1 MLHADCLTR
10 TDQFIQLEPEWR
22 KLWASSA
29 GRSIFL
35 THDWFRLSWEEVKEG
50 RELRV
55 IVVRDGLRPVLAVPL
70 MKSQIKC
77 NGLPVHC
84 LTFIEHPETQRA
96 DVLFDKDHQN
106 AEVVAAFI
114 RFLLTEQSGDW
125 NLLSL
130 DKLSPASPTISL
142 VSEAASVCGRVFE
155 SRLSH
160 SAAFIR
166 LDQDWDAY
174 LSSRSTRF
182 RKTLRNITNRIKQ
195 LGPVQ
200 LKCYSG
206 SDEATEAIANLCSV
220 AHSSWKAANGI
231 AITSQPSRVQFFS
244 DLFSHQGSSL
254 CVWIL
259 EAAGVPIASETQIID
274 ERTVYAVRADYDE
287 RYSDQS
293 PGSYLQIEILK
304 RLFSSSYEKYDFGVG
319 INPYKARWTENHESL
334 VSWRMYNETLYSRIL
349 QSADKCE
356 RQVKQNPAL
365 RALHGFVLGRVS

>member
-1 MLHADCLTR
+1 
-10 TDQFIQLEPEWR
+10 
-22 KLWASSA
+22 
-29 GRSIFL
+29 
-35 THDWFRLSWEEVKEG
+35 
-50 RELRV
+50 
-55 IVVRDGLRPVLAVPL
+55 
-70 MKSQIKC
+70 
-77 NGLPVHC
+77 
-84 LTFIEHPETQRA
+84 QRA

-166 LDQDWDAY
+166 LDQGWDAY

-195 LGPVQ
+195 LGTVQ

-206 SDEATEAIANLCSV
+206 SDAATEAIADLCSV
-220 AHSSWKAANGI
+220 SHSSWKAGNGI

-244 DLFSHQGSSL
+244 DLFRHQGSSL

-259 EAAGVPIASETQIID
+259 EAGGVPIASETQIID
-274 ERTVYAVRADYDE
+274 ERTVY
-287 RYSDQS
+287 
-293 PGSYLQIEILK
+293 
-304 RLFSSSYEKYDFGVG
+304 
-319 INPYKARWTENHESL
+319 
-334 VSWRMYNETLYSRIL
+334 
-349 QSADKCE
+349 
-356 RQVKQNPAL
+356 
-365 RALHGFVLGRVS
+365 